1 MLGLGLGILLFAG
14 LRGLNFLPLLL
25 IAILVYIFYE
35 RGGLKVIQRRLGEDS
50 AAAKLTGITF
60 QQVGG
65 QQTAKKSCKKRLILS
80 KLTNEPKLWE
90 SGR

>member
-1 MLGLGLGILLFAG
+1 MGILLFAG

-65 QQTAKKSCKKRLILS
+65 QQTAKRAAKRLILS

>member
-1 MLGLGLGILLFAG
+1 VGSILTLA
-14 LRGLNFLPLLL
+14 L

-65 QQTAKKSCKKRLILS
+65 QQTAKKELQEALDFVKADKRTKALGIRPLKEFS
-80 KLTNEPKLWE
+80 
-90 SGR
+90 